1 MKSPVH
7 LRKME
12 VRMGRWT
19 TVFFVER
26 VSPSRSRGR
35 SSNEPEGMVLQREI
49 HVALLSGL
57 FSAAEV
63 DDDAVLRR
71 IG

>member
-26 VSPSRSRGR
+26 VSRSRGR

-63 DDDAVLRR
+63 DGDGVRR